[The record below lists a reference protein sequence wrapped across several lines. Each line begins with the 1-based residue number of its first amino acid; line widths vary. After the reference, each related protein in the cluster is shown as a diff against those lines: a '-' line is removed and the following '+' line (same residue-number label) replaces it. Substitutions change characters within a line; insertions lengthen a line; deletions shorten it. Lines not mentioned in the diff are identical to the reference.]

1 MLDLFKLDDD
11 LLKNICRVFGLAFLF
26 LAMLITASI
35 DGVTNLL
42 AASILL
48 FISII
53 ACALCGYVIEYRLEK
68 ERFL

>member
-26 LAMLITASI
+26 LAMMITASI
-35 DGVTNLL
+35 DGITNLL
-42 AASILL
+42 VALILL

-53 ACALCGYVIEYRLEK
+53 ACVLCGYVLEYK
-68 ERFL
+68 

>member
-11 LLKNICRVFGLAFLF
+11 LIKNICRVFGLAFLI

-35 DGVTNLL
+35 DGITNLL
-42 AASILL
+42 TALILL

-53 ACALCGYVIEYRLEK
+53 ACLLCGYVLEYR
-68 ERFL
+68 